1 MAIVTNPSPTIS
13 RAVVAAAQTNTST
26 SANSKSGTTSTGTDS
41 NVTGTNKGIADNFN
55 QFLSLLTTQ
64 LQHQDPTAPLD
75 TNQFTQQ
82 LVEFSQVE
90 QQLKTNTKLDTLIS
104 QTGGSSQI
112 SSLLGYV
119 GLTATVKSSS
129 ATLTSGKA
137 QWTLN
142 LPSQTNAANIVIK
155 DASGNQVANFQQQ
168 LAAGNQTIVWDGTT
182 SSGGTAPDGVYD
194 IQVTAKSTTGADTA
208 ISTTSDVV
216 ISGIDSSSGTAKLLA
231 GSLSFTPDQI
241 VAVTR

>member
-1 MAIVTNPSPTIS
+1 MAIVSNPSPTIS
-13 RAVVAAAQTNTST
+13 KAVVAAAQGNTTT
-26 SANSKSGTTSTGTDS
+26 SANSASGTTSTST
-41 NVTGTNKGIADNFN
+41 NATGSSKGLADNFN

-90 QQLKTNTKLDTLIS
+90 QQLKTNAKLDTLIS

-119 GLTATVKSSS
+119 GLTATVKSST
-129 ATLTSGKA
+129 ATLSDGHAT
-137 QWTLN
+137 WTVN
-142 LPSQTNAANIVIK
+142 SPSQTNAASIVITNASGVQVASFSTQLQPGKQTIDWDGATSSGTKAPDGAYTVQVTAK
-155 DASGNQVANFQQQ
+155 DASGKDVA
-168 LAAGNQTIVWDGTT
+168 V
-182 SSGGTAPDGVYD
+182 
-194 IQVTAKSTTGADTA
+194 
-208 ISTTSDVV
+208 STTSDVV
-216 ISGIDSSSGTAKLLA
+216 ISGIDSSTGTAQLLA
-231 GSLSFTPDQI
+231 GSISFTPDQI